1 MPLAEADVGY
11 LRTLVARRS
20 GNILSS
26 NHGYL
31 LEARLTPVAERLGL
45 PNVEALVAELK
56 RSPIKYED
64 TVAEAMTINETSF
77 FRDIQPFE
85 TLRKDLIPK
94 LLTARAGTRQLHI
107 WCAATSS
114 GQEPYTIAMTLRENF
129 PQLMNWS
136 VRIIATDL
144 SDEMLHRT
152 REGVYSQFEVNRG
165 LPAKL
170 LVKYFQREGTS
181 WRVHPELR
189 NWIECRKLNL
199 VSAWPSMPRF
209 DIVFIRNV
217 LIYFDQ
223 ATKESVLQR
232 AARNMAPDGNL
243 FLGGDESLV
252 GLNAPFT
259 RETYDKTVCYRPALG
274 TPAPIP
280 APVRPVSFN

>member
-77 FRDIQPFE
+77 FRDLQPFE

-94 LLTARAGTRQLHI
+94 LMNTRAGTRQLHI

-114 GQEPYTIAMTLRENF
+114 GQEPYTIAMILRDNF
-129 PQLMNWS
+129 PQLVNWS
-136 VRIIATDL
+136 IRIIATDL

-181 WRVHPELR
+181 WRVIPELR
-189 NWIECRKLNL
+189 NWIECHKLNL

-232 AARNMAPDGNL
+232 AARIMAPDGSL
-243 FLGGDESLV
+243 FLGGGESLV
-252 GLNAPFT
+252 GLNVPYT
-259 RETYDKTVCYRPALG
+259 RETYDKTICYRPALN
-274 TPAPIP
+274 TPVP
-280 APVRPVSFN
+280 PVRPVSFN